1 MSFDV
6 NLRIIA
12 FTKTRNDNSSHD
24 LESGGRRLCRSK
36 NDAWH
41 ITKIID
47 CRDDWSRDSC
57 DDSGRSKYS
66 RCPLVRRGLGR
77 RRVAWR
83 VGGGGG
89 WVGWRL
95 GRLARRMGLGRCC
108 TWNRSAYWSGCC
120 CTLLRRLLRIRPL
133 RLRLWIRPILCSLRR
148 SLWVRRRLFH
158 QRALGLGRLRPPRLE
173 ARARLPLINA
183 SPRMSA

>member
-12 FTKTRNDNSSHD
+12 FTKPRNDSSSHD

-57 DDSGRSKYS
+57 DDSGSSKYS
-66 RCPLVRRGLGR
+66 RCPLVRRRLARRRLAWGLGWL
-77 RRVAWR
+77 AWR
-83 VGGGGG
+83 VGRVARGGGG
-89 WVGWRL
+89 GGCWRRDPGAVLGGVG
-95 GRLARRMGLGRCC
+95 LALTPPGV
-108 TWNRSAYWSGCC
+108 
-120 CTLLRRLLRIRPL
+120 TLR
-133 RLRLWIRPILCSLRR
+133 
-148 SLWVRRRLFH
+148 
-158 QRALGLGRLRPPRLE
+158 
-173 ARARLPLINA
+173 
-183 SPRMSA
+183 